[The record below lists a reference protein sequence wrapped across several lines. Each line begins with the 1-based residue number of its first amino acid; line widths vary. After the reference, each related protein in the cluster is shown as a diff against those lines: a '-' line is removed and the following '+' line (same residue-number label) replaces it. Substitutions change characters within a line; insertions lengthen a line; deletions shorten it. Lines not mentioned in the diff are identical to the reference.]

1 MVQHTSIVVAVLTF
15 FIQNAWSA
23 PVVASVSES
32 TSSSNMAPILH
43 LSPNQLKQFKHAG
56 SDDIFDPDLIAQVEN
71 QAEKVEMTP
80 EEIAEQEEAT
90 ELLVDQMDQQAAE
103 EDEEEEEE
111 EQEEEQQEEEEE
123 ATSELDMDQEEDVV
137 A

>member
-1 MVQHTSIVVAVLTF
+1 
-15 FIQNAWSA
+15 
-23 PVVASVSES
+23 
-32 TSSSNMAPILH
+32 MAPILH
-43 LSPNQLKQFKHAG
+43 LSPNQLSQFKHAG

-90 ELLVDQMDQQAAE
+90 ELLVDQMDQQAAA

-111 EQEEEQQEEEEE
+111 EGPQEEQEEEE
-123 ATSELDMDQEEDVV
+123 AVSELDMDEEDDVV

>member
-1 MVQHTSIVVAVLTF
+1 MCQ
-15 FIQNAWSA
+15 QNTALDTVYKKA
-23 PVVASVSES
+23 PAAVASASQS
-32 TSSSNMAPILH
+32 ASSSSTNMAPILH
-43 LSPNQLKQFKHAG
+43 LSPNQLSQFKHAG

-90 ELLVDQMDQQAAE
+90 ELLVDQMDQQAAAEDDEE
-103 EDEEEEEE
+103 EDEGPQE
-111 EQEEEQQEEEEE
+111 EQEEEET
-123 ATSELDMDQEEDVV
+123 ASELDMDEEDDVV